1 MLNKSFVL
9 IKKNVDEVF
18 GITLKEENIN
28 EEQATDIKHRA
39 WVVVQ
44 WI

>member
-9 IKKNVDEVF
+9 KKKNVDEVF
-18 GITLKEENIN
+18 GITLKEENIG
-28 EEQATDIKHRA
+28 EEQEIDVKHRA

-44 WI
+44 